1 MTRRTTSEH
10 VYDILQRLFEEL
22 DQDAIR
28 RDIDQLRETRPHHS
42 PAELVRIV
50 TKKTAMK
57 TAAVGAATSAATGP
71 LALLTMAP
79 DIFNLVRQQSR
90 LILSIAFIYGQKPN
104 LPQRFKEVL
113 GVLAVTTGASFARR
127 GVTRLLERGFE
138 EKIARKLAVKI
149 AGNLIGKRLPKVIPI
164 VGGLVGGTL
173 NYMAVLGVSKIAEEF
188 YRSRQRSVRNAG

>member
-1 MTRRTTSEH
+1 MMKRTRSEH
-10 VYDILQRLFEEL
+10 VYDILQRLFQEL

-28 RDIDQLRETRPHHS
+28 RDVDQLRESRPLDT
-42 PAELVRIV
+42 PAELVRII
-50 TKKTAMK
+50 TKKTALK
-57 TAAVGAATSAATGP
+57 TAAVGAASSAATGP
-71 LALLTMAP
+71 LAFLTMAP

-113 GVLAVTTGASFARR
+113 AVLALSTGASFARR
-127 GVTRLLERGFE
+127 GVTVLLERGFE

-149 AGNLIGKRLPKVIPI
+149 AGSLIGKRLPKVIPV

-173 NYMAVLGVSKIAEEF
+173 NYMAVRAVSKVAEEF
-188 YRSRQRSVRNAG
+188 YQSRDESEAEGL